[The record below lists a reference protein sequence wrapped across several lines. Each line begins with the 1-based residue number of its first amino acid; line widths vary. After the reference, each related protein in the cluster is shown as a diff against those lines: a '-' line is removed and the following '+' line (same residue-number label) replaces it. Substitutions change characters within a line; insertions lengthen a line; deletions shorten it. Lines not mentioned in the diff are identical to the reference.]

1 MDFKKK
7 TIERS
12 NYDSVIVPLCS
23 TLVSVLHVCPI
34 DSVALSLT

>member
-12 NYDSVIVPLCS
+12 NYDSAIVSLCS
-23 TLVSVLHVCPI
+23 ALVSVLHVCPI
-34 DSVALSLT
+34 DSVPLSLT